1 MSPSDRVSY
10 VPGQVVEVTAGD
22 VAHGGWCVA
31 RPGDGP
37 VVFVRHALPGE
48 RVLARIT
55 EVTAR
60 LARAE
65 AVEILAASPDRV
77 PPPCPHAR
85 PDGCGGC
92 DWQHAALPAQR
103 SLKAAVIRQQLRR
116 MAGLDREITVE
127 ALPGDRDTDGG
138 AGLGW
143 RTRVQFAVREDGV
156 AGLRAHRSHRVIDVG
171 ECLIAHQAITDLGLT
186 GPRWPGVSSVEALV
200 ATGSGERA
208 VIVSPDREAGGAA
221 RSASIQDVAADAVF
235 RRAGPRNPRLTP
247 VRGRGY
253 LSQHAAGR
261 DWRVSAGAFWQVHPA
276 AADALTGAVL
286 ASLEPRPGD
295 AALDLYCGAGLFAG
309 VLAPAVGPG
318 GTVIGVEADDAAVR
332 DARHNLREWPWAR
345 VHKGDVASV
354 LRRGGFPPTRLAVAD
369 PPRSGLAREVIDYLG
384 AAEHAVGRL
393 AYVSCDPATLA
404 RDIGL
409 LADRGWTLDGL
420 RAFDAFPMTHHV
432 ECVATLSASSLP
444 VGQPGLDLGRDRV
457 GGLVAVHVQQDAPLL
472 PVVGDERAR
481 GLGEHLEPVLD
492 HFGRVVGPG
501 AGQQPPQQDRFG
513 HVQVDGGVQGYAAF
527 PGDVGRLQG
536 LGHRAGESVQD
547 VAAACRG
554 GHHDGKNQVEDDL
567 IRHQVAP
574 ALEGGD
580 LTAQRAAGAG
590 LDPQDLP
597 GGDVLDAVD
606 RGQRLGLCPLTAAW
620 RADQQ

>member
-1 MSPSDRVSY
+1 MNY
-10 VPGQVVEVTAGD
+10 QIGHVVDVTAGD

-48 RVLARIT
+48 RVLARVT

-65 AVEILAASPDRV
+65 AVEILTASPDRV
-77 PPPCPHAR
+77 TPPCPYAH

-156 AGLRAHRSHRVIDVG
+156 AGLRAHRSHQVIDVG
-171 ECLIAHQAITDLGLT
+171 ECLIAHRAITDLGLT
-186 GPRWPGVSSVEALV
+186 GRRWPGVSSVEALV

-208 VIVSPDREAGGAA
+208 VIVSADRKAGSAA
-221 RSASIQDVAADAVF
+221 RSVSMEDVAADAVF

-276 AADALTGAVL
+276 AADALTSAVL

-295 AALDLYCGAGLFAG
+295 VALDLYCGAGLFAG

-318 GTVIGVEADDAAVR
+318 GTVICVEADDAAVR
-332 DARHNLREWPWAR
+332 DARYNLREWPWAR
-345 VHKGDVASV
+345 VHKGDVAAV
-354 LRRGGFPPTRLAVAD
+354 LARGVDPPRPPRGAMRRGGFPPARLAVAD

-384 AAEHAVGRL
+384 AAEHGVGRL

-409 LADRGWTLDGL
+409 LAGRGWTLDGL

-432 ECVATLSASSLP
+432 ECVATLSAALP
-444 VGQPGLDLGRDRV
+444 VG
-457 GGLVAVHVQQDAPLL
+457 
-472 PVVGDERAR
+472 
-481 GLGEHLEPVLD
+481 
-492 HFGRVVGPG
+492 
-501 AGQQPPQQDRFG
+501 
-513 HVQVDGGVQGYAAF
+513 
-527 PGDVGRLQG
+527 
-536 LGHRAGESVQD
+536 
-547 VAAACRG
+547 
-554 GHHDGKNQVEDDL
+554 
-567 IRHQVAP
+567 
-574 ALEGGD
+574 
-580 LTAQRAAGAG
+580 
-590 LDPQDLP
+590 
-597 GGDVLDAVD
+597 
-606 RGQRLGLCPLTAAW
+606 
-620 RADQQ
+620 